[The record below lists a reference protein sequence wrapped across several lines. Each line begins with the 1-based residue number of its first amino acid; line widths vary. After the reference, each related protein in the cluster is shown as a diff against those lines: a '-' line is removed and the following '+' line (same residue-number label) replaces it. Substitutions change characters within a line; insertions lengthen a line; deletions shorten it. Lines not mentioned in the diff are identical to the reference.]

1 MSTSSVELPKD
12 LQTVADG
19 LVTSYWNESKAFDG
33 LIDIQNW
40 LEVDGWDAL
49 ISDLDQGMA
58 INLGYLSEL
67 QFQDQELRLCMGI
80 PNHQTLT
87 DEDRIRWGRSHIDRV
102 LAEYDEYLLPSVHT
116 YELRSLNGLK
126 VVIGCII
133 EIHGQ
138 GGPVCQWQ
146 GVWPTRESFLEALG
160 KDYQYWVTPLMGDVP
175 DEVILSL
182 WQKPKVS
189 KKQAAKSTKNA

>member
-12 LQTVADG
+12 LQAVADG
-19 LVTSYWNESKAFDG
+19 LVTSYWNGSKSFDG

-67 QFQDQELRLCMGI
+67 QFQDRELRSCMEI

-102 LAEYDEYLLPSVHT
+102 LAEYDEYLLPSVHA
-116 YELRSLNGLK
+116 YELRGLDGLK
-126 VVIGCII
+126 VVIGCIV
-133 EIHGQ
+133 ETHGQ

-160 KDYQYWVTPLMGDVP
+160 KNYQYWVTPLMGDVP

-182 WQKPKVS
+182 WQKPKFS
-189 KKQAAKSTKNA
+189 KKQTAKGTKDA